1 MKRIIGGYDFGVLL
15 YLFTQLLYVFLQD
28 VFTMF
33 SGKLISAVNVLMT
46 TSASLKDDGGVS
58 FLLEVV
64 VATVA
69 FFVVVVLLTS
79 LDAMFSFHRYRHNN
93 DKNEIKWLK
102 NTKKIA
108 RKLTSRFATLC
119 VLEKPIS

>member
-1 MKRIIGGYDFGVLL
+1 MILVFCL

-69 FFVVVVLLTS
+69 FFVVVVVVLLTS
-79 LDAMFSFHRYRHNN
+79 PNAMFSFHRYRHNN
-93 DKNEIKWLK
+93 NKNEIKWLK
-102 NTKKIA
+102 ILYTC
-108 RKLTSRFATLC
+108 LLYTSPSPRDRG
-119 VLEKPIS
+119 